1 MGTNSWMNWLK
12 CSQHTVIL
20 LKEKIFSSF
29 ILKFLLGKVC
39 LLFPHPL
46 TAFWKLEVMGMMYK
60 GSQSFNNG
68 LGLFF
73 FLMFISVALRT
84 FHNKQKTSRSK
95 SKVRE
100 TKVEA
105 KFSKK

>member
-12 CSQHTVIL
+12 FSQHTGKNIL
-20 LKEKIFSSF
+20 FSF

-68 LGLFF
+68 LGLD
-73 FLMFISVALRT
+73 
-84 FHNKQKTSRSK
+84 
-95 SKVRE
+95 
-100 TKVEA
+100 
-105 KFSKK
+105 